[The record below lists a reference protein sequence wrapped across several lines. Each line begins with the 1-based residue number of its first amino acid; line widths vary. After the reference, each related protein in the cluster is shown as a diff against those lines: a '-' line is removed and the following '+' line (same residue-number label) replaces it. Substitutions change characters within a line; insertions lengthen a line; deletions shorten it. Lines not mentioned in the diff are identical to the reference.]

1 MIGPA
6 VTTPD
11 DEPTPEVAGEPV
23 SQRLRP
29 ARRSYNVVVIVLL
42 VGALVTAGL
51 ALVSAQLASSNEQ
64 HLLRLKSKEV
74 ASALTAALPD
84 VQTPLGAAV
93 ALVDIDGANVAK
105 FSEFVAPYVGP
116 GRNFV
121 SISIWR
127 AGHLNQGPVAVV
139 GEKPEL
145 PAAKGGAAAILRAAA
160 KRSGLTVRGL
170 LHATQPRIAYAYSGA
185 RTGPFI
191 VEGEQALAASRY
203 TKLPANSAYSNVDV
217 AVYIAETPVTHR
229 LLLSTVRRLPLPG
242 RHATTQVAFGSETLT
257 VVVSARQPLGGTLP
271 ERLPWV
277 ISIVGLLLT
286 IGAGAL
292 TFRLIA
298 GRRGAQALA
307 AENSRL
313 YSEQRGIAQSLQHA
327 LLPEDLPSIDGLRLA
342 ARYEAGAPGVDIGGD
357 WYDLLQLD
365 ADRVLLVIGDVSG
378 RGIRAAT
385 TMASLR
391 FAIQYAAKS
400 EPPEIFLP
408 KLSSL
413 RSLRDNKQLATVL
426 CVVVDPKARTVSVTS
441 AGHLP
446 LVMVHDGGS
455 ELLLPE
461 VGLPIG
467 VDPQAHYTAATFTV
481 PHGATLLGFTDGL
494 VERHHETLDD
504 GLARLCRVAA
514 EVNGE
519 LEAMMAQILEQVRG
533 TESVDDTA
541 IAGIQWTK

>member
-1 MIGPA
+1 

>member
-426 CVVVDPKARTVSVTS
+426 CVVVEPKARTVSVTS

-467 VDPQAHYTAATFTV
+467 VDPQAHYTATTFTV